1 MTSTV
6 GTVQPKVP
14 NFRDLST
21 TLLRMR
27 MDFEQQ
33 EKQFLDEVDDLNTFD
48 VVLRKAQDKVIK
60 TIFCLSTKFFISP
73 ETKFYCMRPK
83 NFWQNFR
90 FIALQKLKSFN
101 FFS

>member
-1 MTSTV
+1 VDKSGCFIVITLLFILGTSVTTTTMTSTV
-6 GTVQPKVP
+6 GTVQLTPKVP

-48 VVLRKAQDKVIK
+48 VVLRKAQDKVFK
-60 TIFCLSTKFFISP
+60 
-73 ETKFYCMRPK
+73 
-83 NFWQNFR
+83 
-90 FIALQKLKSFN
+90 
-101 FFS
+101 

>member
-1 MTSTV
+1 MDKSGCFTVITSPFILGTSVTTTTMTSTV

-48 VVLRKAQDKVIK
+48 VVLRKAQDKVVRI
-60 TIFCLSTKFFISP
+60 IFCLSTKFLVSQEF
-73 ETKFYCMRPK
+73 
-83 NFWQNFR
+83 
-90 FIALQKLKSFN
+90 
-101 FFS
+101 

>member
-73 ETKFYCMRPK
+73 ETKFYLHAPK
-83 NFWQNFR
+83 KFL
-90 FIALQKLKSFN
+90 AK
-101 FFS
+101 FSVHSPAKIKVF